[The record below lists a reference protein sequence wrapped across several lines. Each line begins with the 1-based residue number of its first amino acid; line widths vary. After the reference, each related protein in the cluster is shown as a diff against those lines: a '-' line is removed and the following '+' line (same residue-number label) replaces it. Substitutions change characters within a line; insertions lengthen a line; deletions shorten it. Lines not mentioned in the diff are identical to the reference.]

1 MKAQFQ
7 EKKMLHTEEQRQ
19 GTEQISH
26 GDNACEKPVKRSL
39 YSSERKKK
47 RKGQPRSLYSAK
59 IYFKRLEKIKMK
71 YMFSF

>member
-39 YSSERKKK
+39 YSSEREKKK
-47 RKGQPRSLYSAK
+47 KKKVSLEVYTQQKFTLKG
-59 IYFKRLEKIKMK
+59 
-71 YMFSF
+71 

>member
-47 RKGQPRSLYSAK
+47 KKKSSA
-59 IYFKRLEKIKMK
+59 
-71 YMFSF
+71 